1 MIPDGIKQLITL
13 AEIFRKCK
21 LNKMKIVYKF
31 IYLFV
36 LVVIVACTNDS
47 VRNLSTDDNNS
58 NNRKNS
64 SSASRPG
71 NKVEAIG
78 PFVWGM
84 TDDSFWKLH
93 SEWIN
98 ELKVGSFIELYGV
111 KIKSNGVTPH
121 YDNKGHLDGIDIEF
135 ERFYIL
141 TDANLSDKE
150 LTEFNNNFVLYNKK
164 IEGLICGLSDV
175 YGEPIKNDFKVD
187 SYNIFNSDNKA
198 ELVEWKEADTNVV
211 LEYKNS
217 TINNALGCDFK
228 MTLYIKRIIEKQEK

>member
-1 MIPDGIKQLITL
+1 MIQDGIKLIITL
-13 AEIFRKCK
+13 AENIRKCK
-21 LNKMKIVYKF
+21 LTKMKIIYKY
-31 IYLFV
+31 IYLFA
-36 LVVIVACTNDS
+36 LAVIVSCTNDS
-47 VRNLSTDDNNS
+47 ARNLYSEDNNS
-58 NNRKNS
+58 SNRKNS

-98 ELKVGSFIELYGV
+98 ELKVGSFIELYRV

-135 ERFYIL
+135 ERFYML

-150 LTEFNNNFVLYNKK
+150 LEEFTKNYVLYNKK
-164 IEGLICGLSDV
+164 IEGLIDGLSDV